1 MSQRE
6 HTESVHWDVAL
17 LLDEGNPLERKKR
30 HSALSTQHHSLLVP
44 ARVETISVWCYDVP
58 QLLTALCY
66 PPCATPIC
74 DGWCLEV
81 SIELLHACCELI
93 PEDARLERTMFGLA
107 AALSSS
113 NRRTPYPQARP
124 SRCLQTGSAEHGHA
138 PHPATG
144 LPYGTELEAAGT
156 SGTAPGV
163 VGRSAT
169 TAQEAGRAEGARQ
182 RRRKRGLEP
191 FPISG
196 VAMRTRRGT
205 VLRPPPGIADRRDA
219 GEDDEEEVPG
229 GEVGPEGLGD
239 EVEDFHEAQFR
250 EVMAALESGEE
261 AGDSEEE
268 EEEEVLGLQLP
279 EEDEDEEEEDE
290 EEGEPG
296 EEVEE
301 ARGVEFY
308 LDRSAEE
315 DEGDEEEEDDEEEEQ
330 NDEEEEEN
338 EDEDEDLS
346 MESDLEERSKDTDL
360 PHELSWGRRKQLYYD
375 TDYGSDA
382 QAKGKRSQQDV
393 DAEEEEEEQEAK
405 VIQKRLVED
414 LGEDDYGL
422 DVIQGYLTEQQK
434 THDSKGQK
442 IVKDLQALS
451 KKEQLKLLKQES
463 PELLQLIEDFEVK
476 LMELKDEL
484 HPLLQM
490 VKNGTIPQGKGSR
503 YLQTKYQLYLN
514 YCANISFYLVLKSKR
529 MPVHSHPIIE
539 RLVAYRNIIN
549 DLAVIDQ
556 KLSSQVRL
564 LLKNYYDKKEEKL
577 RERKKFPVLLQPAA
591 KKTKRKREPD
601 LANGRLVAEELADE
615 SDLDEEA
622 ALKYY
627 KMMEEKLKLKRKR
640 TEEQETLEDPV
651 TEEDPNQKR
660 GVTYQMIKNKGLT
673 PRRKKID
680 RNPRVKHREKFR
692 RAKIRR
698 KGQVREVRREIHRY
712 GGELSGIRAGVKK
725 SRKLQ

>member
-1 MSQRE
+1 
-6 HTESVHWDVAL
+6 
-17 LLDEGNPLERKKR
+17 
-30 HSALSTQHHSLLVP
+30 
-44 ARVETISVWCYDVP
+44 
-58 QLLTALCY
+58 
-66 PPCATPIC
+66 
-74 DGWCLEV
+74 
-81 SIELLHACCELI
+81 
-93 PEDARLERTMFGLA
+93 
-107 AALSSS
+107 
-113 NRRTPYPQARP
+113 
-124 SRCLQTGSAEHGHA
+124 
-138 PHPATG
+138 
-144 LPYGTELEAAGT
+144 
-156 SGTAPGV
+156 
-163 VGRSAT
+163 
-169 TAQEAGRAEGARQ
+169 
-182 RRRKRGLEP
+182 
-191 FPISG
+191 
-196 VAMRTRRGT
+196 MRTRRGT
-205 VLRPPPGIADRRDA
+205 VLRPPPGPANRHDA
-219 GEDDEEEVPG
+219 EDDDDEEVPG

-261 AGDSEEE
+261 AEDSEEE

-279 EEDEDEEEEDE
+279 EEDEDDEGEEEEEEEEAEEEEQE

-296 EEVEE
+296 EDIEK
-301 ARGVEFY
+301 ARELRFY
-308 LDRSAEE
+308 EDRSAEE
-315 DEGDEEEEDDEEEEQ
+315 DGGDEEEEEENEDE
-330 NDEEEEEN
+330 DEEN

-346 MESDLEERSKDTDL
+346 MESDLEERGKDTDL

-375 TDYGSDA
+375 TDYGRDA

-405 VIQKRLVED
+405 VIQRRLVED

-422 DVIQGYLTEQQK
+422 DVIQGYLAEQQK

-442 IVKDLQALS
+442 IAKDFQALS

-490 VKNGTIPQGKGSR
+490 VKNGSIPQGKGSR

-549 DLAVIDQ
+549 DLAPIDQ
-556 KLSSQVRL
+556 KISSQVRL

-577 RERKKFPVLLQPAA
+577 RERKKFPVLLQPTA
-591 KKTKRKREPD
+591 KKTKRKREPA
-601 LANGRLVAEELADE
+601 LANGRLAAEELADE
-615 SDLDEEA
+615 SDLDGEA

-640 TEEQETLEDPV
+640 TEEQETLEETV
-651 TEEDPNQKR
+651 TEEDPNRKR

-712 GGELSGIRAGVKK
+712 SGELSGIRAGVKK